1 MQSPDETEQAMPA
14 ERIAHARI
22 LRKHHVCKAV
32 RCLSIDARDRR
43 SGTARRFVE
52 RMEVDAL
59 LDAVMLLV
67 MLSAQERTIDRIGHA
82 GGCWTCSID
91 DPGGWHRHSPCTAC
105 RAAKAVRPGY
115 SAQGAMRFR
124 SNGR

>member
-1 MQSPDETEQAMPA
+1 MLA

-22 LRKHHVCKAV
+22 LREHHVCKAV

-67 MLSAQERTIDRIGHA
+67 MLSAQERTIDGIGHA

-91 DPGGWHRHSPCTAC
+91 YPGMASPFPMHGLPGCKGRSSLGWLC
-105 RAAKAVRPGY
+105 
-115 SAQGAMRFR
+115 
-124 SNGR
+124 